1 MAEPVSPNRATQTQ
15 PPEPVSP
22 NHATQTQPPEPVSP
36 NHATQTQTQPP
47 GMAKSR
53 CAIAIKR
60 GCSIVVEQSV
70 RAKVIVTREPV
81 LMKCDCHQPE
91 YHQIQL
97 KAIREVIEAYDSRE
111 QVYIQLRKLFAE
123 IVLRTRAIADTM
135 MAEYLQM
142 EKEDMKR
149 FTGLPNR
156 TGSDGF
162 DLQKAEAAIQEFVT
176 ETVHGF
182 ELYLSY
188 YQGHLRKV
196 DECSRRVEHLFCS
209 PYVPRHLDALGLVVQ
224 ADTKDQQSQDSQLA
238 DSNKDSAQKVEF
250 SDEVAVL
257 ESNARDDQTLKG
269 HWRATQ
275 VKIRFTPQGFS
286 LTACLDTGAGLSLL
300 DSALLRQYLPE
311 EPITPL
317 QRPLKFIGISN
328 VPIMANSYITVPLF
342 LLGRKAD
349 GSRAFAKL
357 CRRKIYIVG
366 KCNVGM
372 LVANDIIGPERIT
385 IDIAARMAT
394 VGSCGVDIVVQPRRE
409 DDLRLIAE
417 ERRTSTVPSYASKSS
432 DPSANSAQTLVSD
445 NQTSPVG
452 LIQKKIMDHEIRTA
466 ALALDQRL
474 QEAVRQEQHC
484 RKTMMPAFLA
494 HVKVLH
500 FWMQYYATD
509 EGKRKVRAG
518 YERAILARYALYIP
532 SLPEEEHL
540 KVDECPFMTQ
550 KVREYSSEWYWGPEV
565 LERVLRQTLIMG
577 SFWAVKAYGFAL
589 SELMERNREEDEK
602 LKSVMRGKQEMLIGW
617 DGKLKVEKLMEL
629 MQ

>member
-1 MAEPVSPNRATQTQ
+1 MAEPLSPNHATQTQ

-81 LMKCDCHQPE
+81 LMKCDYHQPE

-97 KAIREVIEAYDSRE
+97 QAIRKVIEAYDSRE
-111 QVYIQLRKLFAE
+111 QVYIQLRKLFEE

-149 FTGLPNR
+149 FTGLPNG

-162 DLQKAEAAIQEFVT
+162 DLHKAEAAIQEFVT

-188 YQGHLRKV
+188 YQGHLRKI
-196 DECSRRVEHLFCS
+196 DECSRRVEPLVCS

-224 ADTKDQQSQDSQLA
+224 VDTKDQQSQDSQLA
-238 DSNKDSAQKVEF
+238 NSHKDSAQKVEF

-275 VKIRFTPQGFS
+275 VKIRFTPQGCS

-300 DSALLRQYLPE
+300 DSALLCQYLPE
-311 EPITPL
+311 EPVTPL

-328 VPIMANSYITVPLF
+328 GVC
-342 LLGRKAD
+342 
-349 GSRAFAKL
+349 KL
-357 CRRKIYIVG
+357 CRRKIYIVN

-385 IDIAARMAT
+385 IGIAARMAT
-394 VGSCGVDIVVQPRRE
+394 IGSCGVDIVVQARQE

-417 ERRTSTVPSYASKSS
+417 ESRTSTVPSYASKSS
-432 DPSANSAQTLVSD
+432 DPSANPAQTLVSD
-445 NQTSPVG
+445 NRTSPVG

-474 QEAVRQEQHC
+474 REAVRPEQHC
-484 RKTMMPAFLA
+484 RNTMMPAFLA
-494 HVKVLH
+494 HVKVLR
-500 FWMQYYATD
+500 FWMQCYATN
-509 EGKRKVRAG
+509 EGKRKLRAG
-518 YERAILARYALYIP
+518 YKRAILTRYAPYIP

-550 KVREYSSEWYWGPEV
+550 KVRECFSEWYWGPEV

-629 MQ
+629 ME